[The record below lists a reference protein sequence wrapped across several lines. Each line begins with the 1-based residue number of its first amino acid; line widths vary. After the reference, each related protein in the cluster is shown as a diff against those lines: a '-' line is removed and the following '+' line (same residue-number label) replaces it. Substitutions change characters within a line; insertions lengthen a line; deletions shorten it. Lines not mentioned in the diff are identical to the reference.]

1 MKEDEFTHRK
11 MELILRECPHY
22 DFFLEPYLECMKALE
37 HRVFLCGD
45 SQSWLVD
52 TYTSTPGVVTS
63 NLMKKDS
70 VTNML
75 EVDDLKVLVY
85 SISTLKYMIIERVA
99 RKVKEILLHGR
110 GLLFNSAERLMLRV
124 DSN

>member
-1 MKEDEFTHRK
+1 
-11 MELILRECPHY
+11 
-22 DFFLEPYLECMKALE
+22 
-37 HRVFLCGD
+37 
-45 SQSWLVD
+45 
-52 TYTSTPGVVTS
+52 
-63 NLMKKDS
+63 MKKDS

-85 SISTLKYMIIERVA
+85 SISKNPLKYMIIERVA

-124 DSN
+124 DLTVDFDDDGENCVAVIRAFSTVHYY